1 MIEGDLKVP
10 WDNNFEMHFKDSSFC
25 ACGFFVKSWFLM
37 HKVAAIAAHGKYTYV
52 YIYSNVCWHV
62 YTQPGSL
69 LQAAWEG
76 LQKIYDTINSRLY
89 PAL

>member
-37 HKVAAIAAHGKYTYV
+37 HKVAATMYACVAAHGKYHKL
-52 YIYSNVCWHV
+52 S
-62 YTQPGSL
+62 PLSSL
-69 LQAAWEG
+69 
-76 LQKIYDTINSRLY
+76 IPR
-89 PAL
+89 